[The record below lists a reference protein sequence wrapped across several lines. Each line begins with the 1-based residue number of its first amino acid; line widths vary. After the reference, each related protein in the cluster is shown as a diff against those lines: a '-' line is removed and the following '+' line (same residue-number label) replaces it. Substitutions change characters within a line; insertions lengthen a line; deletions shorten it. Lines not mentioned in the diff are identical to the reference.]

1 MAHSDFGNP
10 TPQFGTAEYAPKPG
24 TDVCNSCN
32 QGIAGQYYRVNSSLA
47 CERCVDQLKNQIPK
61 DTHAAF
67 VRGLAFGFGG
77 AILGLIL
84 YSGFSIITGIE
95 VGYVSLAVGWTI
107 AKAIKMGSGGI
118 GGRRYQFAA
127 VALTYAAVS
136 MAAIPLYFSQV
147 SKEEAQKPA
156 QTQRAPSANAG
167 PATPSQDSSPSSTAS
182 TPSPPASAD
191 KPGVNLLKALGL
203 LVLLGL
209 ASPFLELANP
219 LNGALG
225 LVILIVGM
233 NIAWRLA
240 AGPKI
245 EILGPF
251 AATAPAPPPAT

>member
-1 MAHSDFGNP
+1 MADSTFGSS
-10 TPQFGTAEYAPKPG
+10 TPQFGTAEYAAKSG

-32 QGIAGQYYRVNSSLA
+32 QGISGQYSRVNGSLTCA
-47 CERCVDQLKNQIPK
+47 RCVDQLKNQIPK

-95 VGYVSLAVGWTI
+95 IGYVSLAVGWII
-107 AKAIKMGSGGI
+107 AKAIKMGSKGI

-136 MAAIPLYFSQV
+136 MAAVPVYISQAI
-147 SKEEAQKPA
+147 KEKAQKPA
-156 QTQRAPSANAG
+156 QTQTTPSATPG
-167 PATPSQDSSPSSTAS
+167 PATPSQDSSPSTAN
-182 TPSPPASAD
+182 TPSQPASAD
-191 KPGVNLLKALGL
+191 KPGMNLLKALGL

-209 ASPFLELANP
+209 ASPFLELGNP

-225 LVILIVGM
+225 LLILFVGM

-245 EILGPF
+245 DILGPF
-251 AATAPAPPPAT
+251 AASAPAAPATT